1 MEILLLVIRLFLF
14 VIFALAAVGKMLDP
28 EGSENSVKDF
38 GVPDALAKPA
48 ALALPV
54 VEAAVA
60 VLLLFPETSWFGA
73 IGAAVLMALFIAG
86 MLYQISQGKSP
97 HCHCFG
103 EIHDS
108 KVGVPSVVRN
118 FVFLAAAAYLIYSGR
133 EFQGLPI
140 GSDAGN
146 VLQSALLL
154 AIFVGVIVL
163 VSYAARRNRTESSLL
178 QNSELDMVIAGQSKQ
193 VERQSAGN
201 PNDTPPIGS
210 PFPDFVIQDA
220 NGGVVRRSDI
230 LSGDKYT
237 LFLFF
242 GLSCRACRAMAAEIA
257 EFAAKYPNDLRVV
270 IVSHGKSEENLEKF
284 GDVKADAVL
293 LQDSRDL
300 AMEVN
305 AKWTPTA
312 IMVRPDGIIASQ
324 TMVGDQAIRNLM
336 QKFAAT
342 DIHKDNV
349 YFAANNKKADRI
361 KIGKPVPEMRLK
373 ALDGGE
379 LTHEAFKGKRT
390 LAIFWS
396 TSCPFCRELVPSM
409 VRYDRERLPEDPQL
423 IIFSEGDEADHR
435 ELGIASPIVLE
446 KDYKTAIKLGMFG
459 TPSAVLIDENGV
471 IISEAAT
478 GAPYIWAL
486 VNKKY

>member
-1 MEILLLVIRLFLF
+1 MEILLLVTRLFLF

-60 VLLLFPETSWFGA
+60 VLLLFPQTSWIGA

-163 VSYAARRNRTESSLL
+163 VSFSARRNRTESSLL

-210 PFPDFVIQDA
+210 PFPD
-220 NGGVVRRSDI
+220 
-230 LSGDKYT
+230 
-237 LFLFF
+237 
-242 GLSCRACRAMAAEIA
+242 
-257 EFAAKYPNDLRVV
+257 
-270 IVSHGKSEENLEKF
+270 
-284 GDVKADAVL
+284 
-293 LQDSRDL
+293 
-300 AMEVN
+300 
-305 AKWTPTA
+305 
-312 IMVRPDGIIASQ
+312 
-324 TMVGDQAIRNLM
+324 
-336 QKFAAT
+336 
-342 DIHKDNV
+342 
-349 YFAANNKKADRI
+349 
-361 KIGKPVPEMRLK
+361 
-373 ALDGGE
+373 
-379 LTHEAFKGKRT
+379 
-390 LAIFWS
+390 
-396 TSCPFCRELVPSM
+396 
-409 VRYDRERLPEDPQL
+409 
-423 IIFSEGDEADHR
+423 
-435 ELGIASPIVLE
+435 
-446 KDYKTAIKLGMFG
+446 
-459 TPSAVLIDENGV
+459 
-471 IISEAAT
+471 
-478 GAPYIWAL
+478 
-486 VNKKY
+486 